1 MHGDTVQERS
11 ERMSARPAV
20 AAQGRNM
27 HRSAEFP
34 VPGRNLPQNSVI
46 LPTVCRAPRQ
56 KAQSIANAT
65 VLQGK
70 TLLCGWPHVPD
81 REHSAVESEGT
92 VRLARQS
99 LKIGVILRVT
109 HFR

>member
-1 MHGDTVQERS
+1 MRCRRALIP
-11 ERMSARPAV
+11 RMLIAAVGRTPHKKTQAV
-20 AAQGRNM
+20 AG
-27 HRSAEFP
+27 SAP
-34 VPGRNLPQNSVI
+34 V
-46 LPTVCRAPRQ
+46 
-56 KAQSIANAT
+56 
-65 VLQGK
+65 QGK